1 VDLICP
7 HGGTALQL
15 ARNSS
20 ARQVREEN
28 YVRKLVLKTLVVIA
42 VAGAPAFAIAQ
53 DADAD
58 RARVTQSG
66 DDDRSNWGLLGLLGL
81 AGLIGLKRR
90 DREEVIDR
98 TRATAR

>member
-1 VDLICP
+1 M
-7 HGGTALQL
+7 LQL
-15 ARNSS
+15 ARNLVHT
-20 ARQVREEN
+20 RVHEEN

-42 VAGAPAFAIAQ
+42 VAGAPVFAIAQ

-58 RARVTQSG
+58 RSRMTQTR
-66 DDDRSNWGLLGLLGL
+66 DDDRGNWGLLGLLGL

-98 TRATAR
+98 TRATAAR